1 MSLHNHN
8 VQSYQIRWSIVLSVD
23 NLFCN
28 VYSSL
33 IFSEPGIFEA
43 LHLTRLKTLIFLLF
57 FHYDCYFGRTL
68 NDRKISIFGHPQT
81 PGVNE
86 ARKSPATLLFL
97 LSVLFY

>member
-57 FHYDCYFGRTL
+57 FTML
-68 NDRKISIFGHPQT
+68 VIL
-81 PGVNE
+81 E
-86 ARKSPATLLFL
+86 EL
-97 LSVLFY
+97 